1 MSIRSTHIFVS
12 MGLIIQGVVPDD
24 GRVIAVKNLQENAP
38 MPPDKTFNNEVQ
50 NIRALHLAVSTFPCL
65 ELGHFDLQM
74 LV

>member
-1 MSIRSTHIFVS
+1 MSIWSTHTFVS

-24 GRVIAVKNLQENAP
+24 GRVIAVKKLQENAP